1 MKKKI
6 YNKKG
11 FWSGVSFILLAV
23 GYIIILINNW
33 DNMNSIRNGKSILFT
48 IICALIG
55 IVQIYRGIDS
65 KCAKDDHQDDDER
78 KKLVILKTESSTYKI
93 TFNISIVLTLLLAVA
108 IGVTKNNDLSG
119 VFVGVAIMPTIM
131 IISYMFAN
139 YYHNKRN

>member
-1 MKKKI
+1 MNKKI

-11 FWSGVSFILLAV
+11 FWSGVFFLLLAV
-23 GYIIILINNW
+23 VYIILLVNNW
-33 DNMNSIRNGKSILFT
+33 NDMNSIRNGKSILFA

-55 IVQIYRGIDS
+55 ISQIYRGLDS
-65 KCAKDDHQDDDER
+65 KCAKEDAQDDDER

-108 IGVTKNNDLSG
+108 IGVTENDDLLG

-139 YYHNKRN
+139 HYHNKHN